1 MLNVVLGRIKAYTK
15 EKKISSFG
23 PFLYFSEIILNK
35 AMCENSL
42 WNTGIS
48 Y

>member
-1 MLNVVLGRIKAYTK
+1 MLNVVLGRIKAK